1 VGRLPAHPISA
12 ACLRLPGSR
21 CPGGSD
27 VNHAAGRRAGHRRV
41 LSSEQSAGGLASA
54 FRDERASPAGVLERL
69 ARTTRRRLEL
79 LGGPSTGSCSGTNA
93 VVSKIC
99 RRRAALTPEFGLKP
113 DSSENRTHDLL
124 RRLRNR
130 STVRTI
136 KNYLQNR
143 HLLRARCMVEWPRVR
158 FRSGATQTHE
168 PTAPTK
174 RPANAG
180 LFGSG

>member
-1 VGRLPAHPISA
+1 MGRLPAPPISA

-79 LGGPSTGSCSGTNA
+79 LGGPRQAPAQGPMRSS
-93 VVSKIC
+93 
-99 RRRAALTPEFGLKP
+99 RRSVAPGRAHA
-113 DSSENRTHDLL
+113 R
-124 RRLRNR
+124 
-130 STVRTI
+130 VRTETGLVGES
-136 KNYLQNR
+136 NSRPSASPPQQVNSSNDQELPANR
-143 HLLRARCMVEWPRVR
+143 HFLRARCMVEWPRVR